1 VSITKVTGL
10 EEDMPQ
16 AGARFVEPLATA
28 PSLSMLGGKGRSLA
42 RLLGAGF
49 PVPDGFHVTTAAYSG
64 FIAENDLAS
73 RIIGHAK
80 PEVRRGMLSFDHASE
95 KIRALIVAAP
105 IPDRIAT
112 EISAAY
118 AALSAGAVAV
128 RSSATAEDLP
138 DLSFAGQQDTYL
150 NVSGP
155 EELLDAVRRCWAS
168 LWTAR
173 AIGYRHQLAIAQDDV
188 AMAVV
193 VQRMVQAEISGVLF
207 TANPA
212 TGARSEMIVN
222 ASYGLGEA
230 IVSGQVTPDAH
241 VVDRTS
247 FTVKESVIG
256 AKQQMV
262 VADGTHGTRVEDVG
276 LARQGVSSLEQAQL
290 DELVRLAVDVEKHF
304 EGEPQDIEW
313 LFAEHKLWLLQ
324 SRPITHL
331 PPPPLT
337 DVVWEPPEPGAYLG
351 RSQLVEHIPDPV
363 STLFEDLHM
372 RRSLQHYWGMNL
384 SARGVH
390 AFEDTQPPACF
401 VVQTTLN
408 GYAYRQV
415 GEPPRTGFLPDEVP
429 HRSVPRP
436 LLRLWWWWRQ
446 RTAVMRM
453 WVWWVPEWR
462 YVSLPRYLRV
472 VERWRQLGPAT
483 ATTEQLWRGIREMSL
498 ADARY
503 WYRGGVWNA
512 FSLTRGAEF
521 DLHRFLEQNAPGRF
535 TSGQFLTGQ
544 RSRALDGQ
552 IALWRIARRIREIP
566 ELHTAVVETPP
577 KRLLSLLRTRPD
589 AADVARALDEYL
601 ATFGH
606 QISTLDFV
614 EPSEAEAP
622 VNTLQ
627 SLHALVL
634 QADYD
639 PVARQYQIAEKRHAA
654 EHEANTFFRSRRLW
668 WQFRWRLW
676 KARHFYPNREEAM
689 FFMGRAWTVLRP
701 LAHELGKRLVAAG
714 TLAQPDDVYF
724 LTTDELARAVRSLVA
739 ADTARRRGLGTID
752 PALPQYR
759 VLVDSRRQL
768 RESRRSL
775 NPPFNVPG
783 LPPWA
788 RPRAGAAP
796 DVSQEMS
803 GPNVLKGS
811 PVSPGKVTAVA
822 SLILTPADFE
832 RMRPGSVL
840 VCPTTTPAW
849 TQLFPQAAGL
859 VTDIG
864 GILAHGSIVAREY
877 GIPAVLGINDAT
889 QRIRDGQTITVDG
902 DRGIVVIEEH
912 DTGQGAK

>member
-1 VSITKVTGL
+1 
-10 EEDMPQ
+10 MAQ
-16 AGARFVEPLATA
+16 GAENQVEPLATV
-28 PSLSMLGGKGRSLA
+28 PSLSTLGGKGCSLA
-42 RLLGAGF
+42 RLLRAGF
-49 PVPDGFHVTTAAYSG
+49 PVPDGFHVTTSAYRT

-73 RIIGHAK
+73 RIIALAK
-80 PEVRRGMLSFDHASE
+80 PVARRGRLSFDEASE
-95 KIRALIVAAP
+95 QIRGLIVAAR
-105 IPDRIAT
+105 IPDRVAA
-112 EISAAY
+112 EIVASY
-118 AALSAGAVAV
+118 TALSAGAVAV

-150 NVSGP
+150 NVSGI

-173 AIGYRHQLAIAQDDV
+173 AIGYRHQMALTPDEIS
-188 AMAVV
+188 MAVV
-193 VQRMVQAEISGVLF
+193 VQRMVPADVAGVLF

-212 TGARSEMIVN
+212 TGARTEMIVN

-230 IVSGQVTPDAH
+230 IVSGQVTPDTY
-241 VVDRTS
+241 VVDRAS
-247 FTVKESVIG
+247 LAVRESVVG
-256 AKQQMV
+256 AKQQMI
-262 VADGTHGTRVEDVG
+262 VADGANGTRIEDVG
-276 LARQGVSSLEQAQL
+276 LARQGVSSLDQAQL
-290 DELVRLAVDVEKHF
+290 DALVHLAVDVEKHF
-304 EGEPQDIEW
+304 DGLPQDVEW
-313 LFAEHKLWLLQ
+313 LFAEGKLWLLQ
-324 SRPITHL
+324 SRPITRL

-337 DVVWEPPEPGAYLG
+337 DVRWEPPEPGAYLG

-372 RRSLQHYWGMNL
+372 RLSLQRYWGMNL
-384 SARGVH
+384 AARGVH

-401 VVQTTLN
+401 IIQTTLN

-415 GEPPRTGFLPDEVP
+415 GEPPRTGFLPDEAPRYEVP
-429 HRSVPRP
+429 GP
-436 LLRLWWWWRQ
+436 LLRLWSRWRG
-446 RTAVMRM
+446 RVSLLRM
-453 WVWWVPEWR
+453 YIWWVPQWR

-472 VERWRQLGPAT
+472 VARWRKLAPGT
-483 ATTEQLWRGIREMSL
+483 ATTEQLWRGMREMSL

-512 FSLTRGAEF
+512 FSLTRGFEF
-521 DLHRFLEQNAPGRF
+521 DLHRFLQQHAPGRF

-544 RSRALDGQ
+544 RSRAQDGQ
-552 IALWRIARRIREIP
+552 VALWRIAQCIRETP
-566 ELHTAVVETPP
+566 ALCAAVVQTPP
-577 KRLLSLLRTRPD
+577 KRLLELLHARPD
-589 AADVARALDEYL
+589 AAGVVRALDDYL

-622 VNTLQ
+622 VNTIQ
-627 SLHALVL
+627 SLHSLVL
-634 QADYD
+634 RDDYD
-639 PVARQYQIAEKRHAA
+639 PLERQRQIAHKRRCA
-654 EHEANTFFRSRRLW
+654 EREANAFFRDRQLW

-689 FFMGRAWTVLRP
+689 FFMGKAWTVLRP

-724 LTTDELARAVRSLVA
+724 LTADEVGRGIRALVA
-739 ADTARRRGLGTID
+739 ADMARRRGFDPVD

-759 VLVDSRRQL
+759 ALVVARRQL

-783 LPPWA
+783 LLPWA
-788 RPRAGAAP
+788 RPRNGAEP
-796 DVSQEMS
+796 DAEPALS
-803 GPNVLKGS
+803 GPNVLRGS
-811 PVSPGKVTAVA
+811 PVSPGKVTATA
-822 SLILTPADFE
+822 SLILSPADFD
-832 RMRPGSVL
+832 RMRPGTIL

-889 QRIRDGQTITVDG
+889 QRIRDGQMITVDG
-902 DRGIVVIEEH
+902 DRGIVVIDDHEKPRG
-912 DTGQGAK
+912 DS